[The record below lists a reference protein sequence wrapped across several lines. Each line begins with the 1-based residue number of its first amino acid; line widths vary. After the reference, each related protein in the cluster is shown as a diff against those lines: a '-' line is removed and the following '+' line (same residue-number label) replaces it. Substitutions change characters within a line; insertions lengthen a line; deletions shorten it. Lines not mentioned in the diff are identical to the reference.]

1 PPAADAGDRK
11 HDRQG
16 LHRFDERTQKRCRD
30 GRGYGCPREGHDGW
44 PQRRCA
50 ATLASSN
57 ERGPDR
63 SITFLSFSFRSGLA
77 GSALRRRPASHEPE
91 ADREQRRAEED
102 TDEAE

>member
-1 PPAADAGDRK
+1 G
-11 HDRQG
+11 
-16 LHRFDERTQKRCRD
+16 RD

-63 SITFLSFSFRSGLA
+63 SITFLSFFFRSGLA
-77 GSALRRRPASHEPE
+77 GPALRRRPASHEPE

-102 TDEAE
+102 TDEAECEHPADHADHPPPEPQARPASDHQP